1 LFPGTARI
9 VLASRMMADV
19 SERRRGKLKIKEKE
33 TPRLDAEL

>member
-1 LFPGTARI
+1 
-9 VLASRMMADV
+9 MMADV